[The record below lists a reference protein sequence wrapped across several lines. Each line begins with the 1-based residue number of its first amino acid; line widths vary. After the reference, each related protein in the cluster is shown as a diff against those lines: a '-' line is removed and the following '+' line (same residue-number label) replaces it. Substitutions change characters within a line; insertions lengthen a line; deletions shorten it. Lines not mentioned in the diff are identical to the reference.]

1 MSSVA
6 PPPDKIVIYRRT
18 EFHDS
23 IGKFYTH
30 RVDVRVDE
38 KLSVL
43 MREFIQD
50 GKHADL
56 FEIKDTETI

>member
-6 PPPDKIVIYRRT
+6 TPEKITIYRRT
-18 EFHDS
+18 EFLDS

-38 KLSVL
+38 KLSIL
-43 MREFIQD
+43 MREFIHE
-50 GKHADL
+50 GKHL
-56 FEIKDTETI
+56 EMFELKDVEKL